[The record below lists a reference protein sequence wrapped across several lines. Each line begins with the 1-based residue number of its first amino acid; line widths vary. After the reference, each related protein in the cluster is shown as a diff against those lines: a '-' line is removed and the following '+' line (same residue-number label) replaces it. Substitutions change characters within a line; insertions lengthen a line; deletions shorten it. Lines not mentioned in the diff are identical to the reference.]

1 MKDKIFQSQ
10 ICVCAASTN
19 LICAKG
25 SAEMREIMG
34 FTMIVL
40 LVYFILFLIDMVA
53 FIYGLKKKK
62 WILFILVTV
71 IMVLGIVTLVYL
83 WVTSPM

>member
-10 ICVCAASTN
+10 IWVCAASTN

-62 WILFILVTV
+62 WILFILITV